1 MAKKLTTNAEVAKHL
16 DITPEYVSKLKRMGI
31 LEGGRG
37 KQSMDLDRA
46 RFSYINFLRTK
57 ARMTPKGD
65 ADSSI
70 TEEKMRLTKAQADK
84 AEIEVNVLNE
94 QMLRSEE
101 VIKGWSVFVGNI
113 RGALLNLPSKIS
125 HQVIGLE
132 TYAQAEELITNEVY
146 EILDELSEQEYDE
159 SNELGLEANKQTVQ
173 ATAKA

>member
-1 MAKKLTTNAEVAKHL
+1 
-16 DITPEYVSKLKRMGI
+16 
-31 LEGGRG
+31 
-37 KQSMDLDRA
+37 
-46 RFSYINFLRTK
+46 
-57 ARMTPKGD
+57 MTPKGD

-132 TYAQAEELITNEVY
+132 TYAQAEELITSEVY

-159 SNELGLEANKQTVQ
+159 SNELGLETNKQAIQ